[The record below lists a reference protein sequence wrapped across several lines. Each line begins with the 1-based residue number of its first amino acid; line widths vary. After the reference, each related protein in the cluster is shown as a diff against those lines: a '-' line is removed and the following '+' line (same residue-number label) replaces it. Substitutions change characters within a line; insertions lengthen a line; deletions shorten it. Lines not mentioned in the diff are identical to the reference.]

1 MTDTAQETHQDELRR
16 RAGALRCLGALL
28 VGVLGC
34 IGLTA
39 PLSADLRPVVGEWAM
54 IAVYAVY
61 GALLARSDLQA
72 RRLPDTLTLTLA
84 AALLGAV
91 LGLAIT
97 TGDVGAAAAA
107 IAGGIG
113 LAVLL
118 GVIGL
123 TGQLG
128 FGDVKLAL
136 SIGIITGWH
145 DWYLPLLAI
154 ALAYVLALPHA
165 IVGVVLR
172 SRGRTV
178 VDLPFGP
185 YMIAAGLIV
194 AITATLLTTVG
205 HG

>member
-1 MTDTAQETHQDELRR
+1 MTTTAEKTHQEHIRE
-16 RAGALRCLGALL
+16 RAGALRSLVAFL
-28 VGVLGC
+28 VGFLGC
-34 IGLTA
+34 VGLTA
-39 PLSADLRPVVGEWAM
+39 PLSADLRPGAGEWAM

-72 RRLPDTLTLTLA
+72 RRLPDALTLTLA

-97 TGDVGAAAAA
+97 TEDVGAAASA
-107 IAGGIG
+107 IAGGIS

-145 DWYLPLLAI
+145 AWYLPLLAI

-165 IVGVVLR
+165 VIGVALR
-172 SRGRTV
+172 SRGRAG

-194 AITATLLTTVG
+194 AIGAMLLTTVG